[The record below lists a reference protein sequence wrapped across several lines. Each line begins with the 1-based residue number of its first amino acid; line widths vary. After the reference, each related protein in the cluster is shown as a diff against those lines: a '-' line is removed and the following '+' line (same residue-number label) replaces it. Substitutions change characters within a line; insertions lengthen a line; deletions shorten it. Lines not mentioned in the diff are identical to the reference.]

1 MSTQSEINNYF
12 KGDSQSNNSLINY
25 YGNPNYLSL
34 LPDGTNYQ
42 DITLDSL
49 GFTPDSVR
57 FELKGMVDDLTNSE
71 TGETYEDS
79 DYQSLITQYVS
90 EAENKFDIVIRP
102 RLKFDRADYY
112 RNDFDAYMYIRTEQR
127 PIIHVEDVKI
137 YFNNQNIFDY
147 DDDWIKVSN
156 RMGQVQIQPALF
168 QQGYAQSAMLPLNM
182 TTMLYGIPP
191 VIQNEYAPQMIG
203 LSYIAGML
211 PITSSD
217 IGINR
222 DVYPRPELIA
232 WVAKKTA
239 IGILERWGRNII
251 GPGIASFGVSI
262 DGIAS
267 NLNTTQSAEYS
278 ATKAEIDTLN
288 EELELIEDGLM
299 SYYGGRNI
307 GIIV

>member
-42 DITLDSL
+42 DITLDNL

-211 PITSSD
+211 PTTSSD

-262 DGIAS
+262 DGIS
-267 NLNTTQSAEYS
+267 SQLNTTQSAEYS

-288 EELELIEDGLM
+288 EELATIEDGLM

>member
-211 PITSSD
+211 PVTSSD

-262 DGIAS
+262 DGISS

>member
-42 DITLDSL
+42 DITLDNL

-211 PITSSD
+211 PTTSSD

-262 DGIAS
+262 DGIS
-267 NLNTTQSAEYS
+267 SQLNTTQSAEYS

-288 EELELIEDGLM
+288 EELTTIEDGLM

>member
-1 MSTQSEINNYF
+1 
-12 KGDSQSNNSLINY
+12 
-25 YGNPNYLSL
+25 
-34 LPDGTNYQ
+34 
-42 DITLDSL
+42 
-49 GFTPDSVR
+49 
-57 FELKGMVDDLTNSE
+57 
-71 TGETYEDS
+71 
-79 DYQSLITQYVS
+79 
-90 EAENKFDIVIRP
+90 
-102 RLKFDRADYY
+102 
-112 RNDFDAYMYIRTEQR
+112 
-127 PIIHVEDVKI
+127 
-137 YFNNQNIFDY
+137 
-147 DDDWIKVSN
+147 
-156 RMGQVQIQPALF
+156 MGQVQIQPALF

-211 PITSSD
+211 PTTSSD

-251 GPGIASFGVSI
+251 GPGIASFGVAI
-262 DGIAS
+262 DGIS
-267 NLNTTQSAEYS
+267 SQLNTTQSAEYS

-288 EELELIEDGLM
+288 EELTTIEDGLM